1 MLNIVGCTHTG
12 RRELNEDSFLAD
24 DEMGLAAVADGMGGY
39 SSGEVASAIVV
50 STLWNDLKNSEVTL
64 ESAVANAH
72 LEVKKGVLEGRGG
85 AGMGST
91 VVAAKFSENSFD
103 VAWVG
108 DSRAYIWDGHEL
120 KQISR
125 DHSYVESLLSRGIIS
140 AEDAKTRNDRN
151 LVTQAL
157 GAEALIE
164 LDIGHCQGD
173 LYQGEL
179 LLLCS
184 DGLNDELSGFE
195 IARLL
200 HDNSGLELEQCCEK
214 LVQASY
220 DAGGKDNIT
229 VMLISNDTVAPE
241 AGRIPWNIVETHNL
255 SGHSEYYPLN
265 TPNDGAH
272 ITSSDSV
279 TEEFST
285 TQVYAVKPK
294 SQLDYDALEDHV
306 GNGMSPVLI
315 TVLGGI
321 FLALVVGLL
330 IYLGII
336 SF

>member
-1 MLNIVGCTHTG
+1 MLKIVGCTHTG

-24 DEMGLAAVADGMGGY
+24 DELGLAAVADGMGGY

-50 STLWNDLKNSEVTL
+50 STLWNDLKEGNSNL
-64 ESAVANAH
+64 EEAVANAH
-72 LEVKKGVLEGRGG
+72 LEVKKGVLDGRGG

-91 VVAAKFSENSFD
+91 VVAAKFDGARFD
-103 VAWVG
+103 LAWVG

-164 LDIGHCQGD
+164 LDIGTSEGD

-184 DGLNDELSGFE
+184 DGLNDELGGFE

-200 HDNSGLELEQCCEK
+200 HDNVGAGLETCCEK

-229 VMLISNDTVAPE
+229 VMLATNDMPVPDS
-241 AGRIPWNIVETHNL
+241 GRIACSVVESHNL
-255 SGHSEYYPLN
+255 SGHSEYFPLDV
-265 TPNDGAH
+265 PNDGAY
-272 ITSSDSV
+272 ITSSESV
-279 TEEFST
+279 TEEFAT

-306 GNGMSPVLI
+306 GNGVPTWLIVLI
-315 TVLGGI
+315 VIILSLG
-321 FLALVVGLL
+321 AVGLL
-330 IYLGII
+330 VYLGII

>member
-1 MLNIVGCTHTG
+1 MLKIVGCTHTG

-24 DEMGLAAVADGMGGY
+24 DELGLAAVADGMGGY

-50 STLWNDLKNSEVTL
+50 STLWNDLKEGEKSL
-64 ESAVANAH
+64 EESVANAH
-72 LEVKKGVLEGRGG
+72 LEVKKGVLDGRGG

-91 VVAAKFSENSFD
+91 VVAAKFDGSRFD

-120 KQISR
+120 RQISR
-125 DHSYVESLLSRGIIS
+125 DHSYIESLLSRGIIS

-157 GAEALIE
+157 GAEALVE
-164 LDIGHCQGD
+164 LDIGTCEGD

-184 DGLNDELSGFE
+184 DGLNDELGGFE
-195 IARLL
+195 IARIL
-200 HDNSGLELEQCCEK
+200 HDNAGDGLESCCEK

-229 VMLISNDTVAPE
+229 VMLVSNDVAAPE
-241 AGRIPWNIVETHNL
+241 SGRVPATIVETHNL
-255 SGHSEYYPLN
+255 SGHSEYFPLGVQ
-265 TPNDGAH
+265 NDGAH
-272 ITSSDSV
+272 ITSSESV

-294 SQLDYDALEDHV
+294 SQLDYDALDDHIGGGTPSWLIAV
-306 GNGMSPVLI
+306 VCVL
-315 TVLGGI
+315 L
-321 FLALVVGLL
+321 LAGLL
-330 IYLGII
+330 GLLVYLGII